1 MKTALWEILYW
12 EKEFEP
18 LIIFILGNVFLLVKV
33 QICPYFNKEN
43 SSLIKSVLLIYFTVT
58 I

>member
-1 MKTALWEILYW
+1 MKTYGKFYI
-12 EKEFEP
+12 KEFEP
-18 LIIFILGNVFLLVKV
+18 LIIIYFGKCVSTGESALSF
-33 QICPYFNKEN
+33 YFNKEN